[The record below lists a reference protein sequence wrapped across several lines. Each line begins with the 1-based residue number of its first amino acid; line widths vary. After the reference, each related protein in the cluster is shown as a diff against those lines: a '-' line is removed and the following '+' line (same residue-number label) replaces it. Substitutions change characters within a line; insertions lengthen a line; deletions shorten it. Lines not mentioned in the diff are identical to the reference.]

1 MVKIWRDQSK
11 SGSLAHQMSTSG
23 QMLQPSPKRPWWV
36 RLAISAVALWATII
50 ITMVIFEDAMIFFP
64 DHDPSGFW
72 DVEAVSSGTGTSI
85 EECFFA
91 TSDGERLHGWWCRPV
106 APRAAHSSTSEIV
119 LLWFHGNA
127 GNLSQ
132 RAGLMLELA
141 RIPAQVFIVDY
152 RGYGR
157 STGRP
162 NEKGLYRDARAAW
175 RYLTEDRDIDGHRIV
190 ILGKSLGGAVAVD
203 LATEVAPAGLIV
215 ESSFTS
221 IPEMAA
227 HHYPFIPRWLVRT
240 QMNSLAKIGGI
251 ECPIMVIHS
260 PADEVVPY
268 THGERLFQ
276 AAEGDKQFFE
286 VPGAGHNELWLVGG
300 AEYFEALREFLLH
313 CREDGGGRE

>member
-1 MVKIWRDQSK
+1 MVEIWRDGSK
-11 SGSLAHQMSTSG
+11 SGSLTHRMSTPG
-23 QMLQPSPKRPWWV
+23 WRLQRRPNRPWWV
-36 RLAISAVALWATII
+36 RFAISAVALWATIV

-64 DHDPSGFW
+64 DQDPSGFW
-72 DVEAVSSGTGTSI
+72 DVEAVSNGTGTAI
-85 EECFFA
+85 EECFFP
-91 TSDGERLHGWWCRPV
+91 TSDGERLNGWWCRPETPD
-106 APRAAHSSTSEIV
+106 ASTSATTEMV

-132 RAGLMLELA
+132 RAGLMLDLA
-141 RIPAQVFIVDY
+141 AIPAQVFIIDY

-175 RYLTEDRDIDGHRIV
+175 RYLTEDRRIGADRIV
-190 ILGKSLGGAVAVD
+190 ILGKSLGGAAAVD
-203 LATEVAPAGLIV
+203 LATEVEPAGLIV

-227 HHYPFIPRWLVRT
+227 HHYPFIPRWMVRT
-240 QMNSLAKIGGI
+240 KMDTLAKIGRVG
-251 ECPIMVIHS
+251 CPILVIHS

-268 THGERLFQ
+268 AHGERLFQ
-276 AAEGDKQFFE
+276 AAEGDKRFLE

-300 AEYFEALREFLLH
+300 SDYFGALREFLLH
-313 CREDGGGRE
+313 CRGDQGGRS

>member
-1 MVKIWRDQSK
+1 M
-11 SGSLAHQMSTSG
+11 
-23 QMLQPSPKRPWWV
+23 
-36 RLAISAVALWATII
+36 
-50 ITMVIFEDAMIFFP
+50 ITMVIFEESMIFFP
-64 DHDPSGFW
+64 EQDPSGFW
-72 DVEAVSSGTGTSI
+72 DVEAVSSGTGTVV
-85 EECFFA
+85 EECFFP
-91 TSDGERLHGWWCRPV
+91 TDDGERLHGWWCRPET
-106 APRAAHSSTSEIV
+106 PGAAVSATTEMV

-141 RIPAQVFIVDY
+141 GIPAQVFIVDY

-157 STGRP
+157 SSGRP

-175 RYLTEDRDIDGHRIV
+175 RYLREDGGVDAERIV

-203 LATEVAPAGLIV
+203 LAAEVDPAGLIV

-240 QMNSLAKIGGI
+240 KMDSLSKIGGVD
-251 ECPIMVIHS
+251 CPILVIHS
-260 PADEVVPY
+260 PADEVVPFV
-268 THGERLFQ
+268 HGERLFE
-276 AAEGDKQFFE
+276 AASGDTRFLE

-300 AEYFEALREFLLH
+300 SDYFSALREFLLH
-313 CREDGGGRE
+313 CRGEVGDET

>member
-1 MVKIWRDQSK
+1 MVGIWRDQSRN
-11 SGSLAHQMSTSG
+11 GSLAEAMNSSSWKLHR
-23 QMLQPSPKRPWWV
+23 PPRRPWWV
-36 RLAISAVALWATII
+36 RLGISAVVLWATIV
-50 ITMVIFEDAMIFFP
+50 ITMVIFENAMIFFP

-72 DVEAVSSGTGTSI
+72 DVEAVSSGTGTTI
-85 EECFFA
+85 EECFFP
-91 TSDGERLHGWWCRPV
+91 TSDGERLHGWWCRPETSI
-106 APRAAHSSTSEIV
+106 AASSSTAETV

-141 RIPAQVFIVDY
+141 RIPVQVLIVDY

-175 RYLTEDRDIDGHRIV
+175 RYLTEDRDIAAERIV

-203 LATEVAPAGLIV
+203 LATGTAPAGLIV

-240 QMNSLAKIGGI
+240 QMNSGTKIGRVD
-251 ECPIMVIHS
+251 CPVMVIHS
-260 PADEVVPY
+260 PADEVVPFS
-268 THGERLFQ
+268 HGERLFQ
-276 AAEGDKQFFE
+276 AAQGDKRFLE

-300 AEYFEALREFLLH
+300 SDYFSALREFLLH
-313 CREDGGGRE
+313 CRGDRGGEE